1 MTAWSAGVIC
11 TIFGVF
17 VGEREWGGKCL
28 FCDGGFSCMW
38 ALFASALA
46 VGCWRLLVLDVG
58 PSWTFDLE
66 R

>member
-17 VGEREWGGKCL
+17 VGERDWGGKCL
-28 FCDGGFSCMW
+28 FCDGGFSCGLCLP
-38 ALFASALA
+38 AALA
-46 VGCWRLLVLDVG
+46 VGLEAVG
-58 PSWTFDLE
+58 VGWTGWTVDLE